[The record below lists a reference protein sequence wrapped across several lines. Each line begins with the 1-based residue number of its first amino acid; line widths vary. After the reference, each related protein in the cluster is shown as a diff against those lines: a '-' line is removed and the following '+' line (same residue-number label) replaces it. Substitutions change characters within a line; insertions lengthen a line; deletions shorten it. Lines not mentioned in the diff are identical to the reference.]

1 MQVKKVLKVKPI
13 DVPRFHGDVR
23 DYSNFKRDFFRLMQ
37 SNYGKD
43 PFVLR
48 QCLSGEALDTV
59 RGADHDFDKM
69 FERLDETF
77 GNSRTIIDVVVE
89 DIRSIKPISEGDS
102 GSFIRMVDKI
112 EQCYLYLDQMS
123 LASEL
128 NTANMTSQIEKLLP
142 PTQKREWV
150 KLAECVGNRD
160 LFGKLLEYLLSEKK
174 SMKHLNA
181 NIRSNN
187 NIKAKVNYTCTYEDQ
202 RSTKQGRESDVM
214 ERIAGLENAIT
225 NITDLFTKITEV
237 NAERNRNKISD
248 NTRLHRCWYHGS
260 DGHDILDCTT
270 FQNLS
275 INDRME
281 SVKKKGICFNCL
293 KGVHIAR
300 KCLKKSRCNT
310 VDVNNESCG
319 KLHHTIIHEGF
330 ITGNSFVSLKRNG
343 VLFMVNK
350 IKCGNQELQ
359 TLFDSE
365 ADITMIRNDVA
376 KALGLKGKCVR
387 LAVTKL
393 GDKTV
398 TYSSKEY
405 DLVLTDKD
413 GNDVNVTVYGIDDI
427 TSQVVKETVAENLQ
441 LRESQFGM
449 CVYGSHPDIVTLS
462 VFRSNPGISINH
474 VSSTISDYDIS
485 VEPVIDIRAQI
496 NDFFTI
502 EHLGTDCNPR
512 CGSCRCGKCAT
523 GNGNYSIKEEKELA
537 LIESGLMYYPNRK
550 EWSAK
555 FPWTKDPKLLQNNVS
570 VAVARL
576 KGTEKRLM
584 KLGSDYAQ
592 AYNDQILDMTKRNVI
607 RKLSDEEVKNYV
619 GPVTY
624 IQHHEVLKP
633 GSISTPLRIV
643 FDSSAKYMGQSLN
656 SFWAKGP
663 NILNSMFGILLRFRE
678 KAIGIAGDISKMYNC
693 IKLPELEQHGVR
705 TEPDL
710 NKLNFVENIPSV
722 LTKRVVVSQMCSV
735 YDPLGFLLPFTLKA
749 KILLRDTVKCDF
761 KLGWDDPLPSYLKE
775 QWVSYFCELFG
786 TETLYFERN
795 VKPTSAK
802 GLPLLVIFS
811 DSSTNAY
818 GAVAYARWE
827 LEFGAFESRLIVA
840 KSRIA
845 PSRQLSIPRLELC
858 GAVIACRMRKAI
870 EDEMTYKFSSVMHI
884 TDSSIVRAQIQKESY
899 GFGTFVATR
908 IAEVQSKSD
917 PNEWWWIASGLNP
930 ADLLT
935 RPQDPLNVAVVYP
948 WKYGPE
954 FMALPLEVWPISQSV
969 NCELPDRIHVN
980 LAQYSV
986 HEETIIDASKFNNYM
1001 MLIAVTARIF
1011 NIVKVKSFKGVLKK
1025 LKPRSLKEAERFW
1038 IMQAQKSLPENW
1050 KKCFQRLGPFQAEDG
1065 TIMVGERMERWLKHN
1080 WNQDSFILL
1089 PGKHPFTVL
1098 YISYLHRLDHA
1109 GVDVTLC
1116 KLQSKFWVPSARKII
1131 RSIKRGCIL
1140 CRKLDAKVEGQ
1151 RMGQIS
1157 DERMSPCPAFYHT
1170 AVDIFGHFQIKDNV
1184 NKRTTGKA
1192 YGVIFNCIVTRAVYI
1207 DVVDGYDT
1215 YSFLKCF
1222 RRFTAVHG
1230 YPDTVH
1236 SDLGSQL
1243 VSASKEL
1250 KSDNNWNIHEITEFG
1265 AKEGLK
1271 WKLNRS
1277 ADAAWQNG
1285 VSEALIKSVKRSLSM
1300 LIGTTI
1306 LTFSDLQTTFFEIAN
1321 LMNERPIGIK
1331 PGMDVELGTY
1341 LCPNDLL
1348 LGRASNKVPSG
1359 SWSTSGDTKKRLNF
1373 IQNVVDTFW
1382 RKWQRDYF
1390 PTLIVRQKWHTDK
1403 RNVQPGDIVLI
1414 KDTNVVR
1421 GKWKMGQVV
1430 DTETGRDNKVRD
1442 VSIRYKIQR
1451 PGKYKGQ
1458 SDTVI
1463 KRSVHKL
1470 VVLLPVEEQ

>member
-1 MQVKKVLKVKPI
+1 
-13 DVPRFHGDVR
+13 
-23 DYSNFKRDFFRLMQ
+23 
-37 SNYGKD
+37 
-43 PFVLR
+43 
-48 QCLSGEALDTV
+48 
-59 RGADHDFDKM
+59 
-69 FERLDETF
+69 
-77 GNSRTIIDVVVE
+77 
-89 DIRSIKPISEGDS
+89 
-102 GSFIRMVDKI
+102 
-112 EQCYLYLDQMS
+112 
-123 LASEL
+123 
-128 NTANMTSQIEKLLP
+128 
-142 PTQKREWV
+142 
-150 KLAECVGNRD
+150 
-160 LFGKLLEYLLSEKK
+160 
-174 SMKHLNA
+174 
-181 NIRSNN
+181 
-187 NIKAKVNYTCTYEDQ
+187 
-202 RSTKQGRESDVM
+202 
-214 ERIAGLENAIT
+214 
-225 NITDLFTKITEV
+225 
-237 NAERNRNKISD
+237 
-248 NTRLHRCWYHGS
+248 
-260 DGHDILDCTT
+260 
-270 FQNLS
+270 
-275 INDRME
+275 
-281 SVKKKGICFNCL
+281 
-293 KGVHIAR
+293 
-300 KCLKKSRCNT
+300 
-310 VDVNNESCG
+310 
-319 KLHHTIIHEGF
+319 
-330 ITGNSFVSLKRNG
+330 
-343 VLFMVNK
+343 
-350 IKCGNQELQ
+350 
-359 TLFDSE
+359 
-365 ADITMIRNDVA
+365 
-376 KALGLKGKCVR
+376 
-387 LAVTKL
+387 
-393 GDKTV
+393 
-398 TYSSKEY
+398 
-405 DLVLTDKD
+405 
-413 GNDVNVTVYGIDDI
+413 
-427 TSQVVKETVAENLQ
+427 
-441 LRESQFGM
+441 
-449 CVYGSHPDIVTLS
+449 
-462 VFRSNPGISINH
+462 
-474 VSSTISDYDIS
+474 
-485 VEPVIDIRAQI
+485 
-496 NDFFTI
+496 
-502 EHLGTDCNPR
+502 
-512 CGSCRCGKCAT
+512 
-523 GNGNYSIKEEKELA
+523 
-537 LIESGLMYYPNRK
+537 
-550 EWSAK
+550 
-555 FPWTKDPKLLQNNVS
+555 
-570 VAVARL
+570 
-576 KGTEKRLM
+576 
-584 KLGSDYAQ
+584 
-592 AYNDQILDMTKRNVI
+592 
-607 RKLSDEEVKNYV
+607 
-619 GPVTY
+619 
-624 IQHHEVLKP
+624 
-633 GSISTPLRIV
+633 
-643 FDSSAKYMGQSLN
+643 
-656 SFWAKGP
+656 
-663 NILNSMFGILLRFRE
+663 
-678 KAIGIAGDISKMYNC
+678 
-693 IKLPELEQHGVR
+693 
-705 TEPDL
+705 
-710 NKLNFVENIPSV
+710 
-722 LTKRVVVSQMCSV
+722 MCSV

-827 LEFGAFESRLIVA
+827 LESGAFESRLIVA

-935 RPQDPLNVAVVYP
+935 RPQDPLNVAVVYS

-986 HEETIIDASKFNNYM
+986 HEETIIDASKFNNYN
-1001 MLIAVTARIF
+1001 MLIAITARIF
-1011 NIVKVKSFKGVLKK
+1011 NIVKEKSFKGVLKK
-1025 LKPRSLKEAERFW
+1025 LEPRSLKEAERFW
-1038 IMQAQKSLPENW
+1038 IMQAQKCLPENW
-1050 KKCFQRLGPFQAEDG
+1050 KKCIQRLGPFQAEDG

-1151 RMGQIS
+1151 KMGQIS

-1184 NKRTTGKA
+1184 KKRTTGKA

-1250 KSDNNWNIHEITEFG
+1250 KSDNNWNINEITEFG

-1271 WKLNRS
+1271 WKFNRS

-1306 LTFSDLQTTFFEIAN
+1306 LTFSDLQTIFFEIAN

>member
-1 MQVKKVLKVKPI
+1 MTNSYVDDIIHSVESKAEAFSLIRDIENVLSK
-13 DVPRFHGDVR
+13 
-23 DYSNFKRDFFRLMQ
+23 
-37 SNYGKD
+37 
-43 PFVLR
+43 
-48 QCLSGEALDTV
+48 
-59 RGADHDFDKM
+59 
-69 FERLDETF
+69 
-77 GNSRTIIDVVVE
+77 
-89 DIRSIKPISEGDS
+89 
-102 GSFIRMVDKI
+102 GSFKI
-112 EQCYLYLDQMS
+112 NRWTITGDNGHSDFEV
-123 LASEL
+123 
-128 NTANMTSQIEKLLP
+128 SQ
-142 PTQKREWV
+142 
-150 KLAECVGNRD
+150 N
-160 LFGKLLEYLLSEKK
+160 
-174 SMKHLNA
+174 
-181 NIRSNN
+181 SN
-187 NIKAKVNYTCTYEDQ
+187 
-202 RSTKQGRESDVM
+202 
-214 ERIAGLENAIT
+214 ERI
-225 NITDLFTKITEV
+225 
-237 NAERNRNKISD
+237 
-248 NTRLHRCWYHGS
+248 
-260 DGHDILDCTT
+260 
-270 FQNLS
+270 
-275 INDRME
+275 
-281 SVKKKGICFNCL
+281 
-293 KGVHIAR
+293 
-300 KCLKKSRCNT
+300 
-310 VDVNNESCG
+310 
-319 KLHHTIIHEGF
+319 
-330 ITGNSFVSLKRNG
+330 
-343 VLFMVNK
+343 
-350 IKCGNQELQ
+350 
-359 TLFDSE
+359 
-365 ADITMIRNDVA
+365 
-376 KALGLKGKCVR
+376 LGLNWQCNKDVFYFK
-387 LAVTKL
+387 TKL
-393 GDKTV
+393 NF
-398 TYSSKEY
+398 S
-405 DLVLTDKD
+405 
-413 GNDVNVTVYGIDDI
+413 
-427 TSQVVKETVAENLQ
+427 
-441 LRESQFGM
+441 
-449 CVYGSHPDIVTLS
+449 
-462 VFRSNPGISINH
+462 
-474 VSSTISDYDIS
+474 
-485 VEPVIDIRAQI
+485 
-496 NDFFTI
+496 
-502 EHLGTDCNPR
+502 
-512 CGSCRCGKCAT
+512 
-523 GNGNYSIKEEKELA
+523 
-537 LIESGLMYYPNRK
+537 
-550 EWSAK
+550 
-555 FPWTKDPKLLQNNVS
+555 PKY
-570 VAVARL
+570 
-576 KGTEKRLM
+576 K
-584 KLGSDYAQ
+584 
-592 AYNDQILDMTKRNVI
+592 
-607 RKLSDEEVKNYV
+607 
-619 GPVTY
+619 
-624 IQHHEVLKP
+624 
-633 GSISTPLRIV
+633 
-643 FDSSAKYMGQSLN
+643 
-656 SFWAKGP
+656 
-663 NILNSMFGILLRFRE
+663 
-678 KAIGIAGDISKMYNC
+678 
-693 IKLPELEQHGVR
+693 GVR

-735 YDPLGFLLPFTLKA
+735 YDPLG
-749 KILLRDTVKCDF
+749 
-761 KLGWDDPLPSYLKE
+761 
-775 QWVSYFCELFG
+775 
-786 TETLYFERN
+786 N

-827 LEFGAFESRLIVA
+827 LESGAFESRLIVA

-935 RPQDPLNVAVVYP
+935 RPQDPLNVAVVYS

-986 HEETIIDASKFNNYM
+986 HEETIIDASKFNNYN

-1025 LKPRSLKEAERFW
+1025 LEPRSLKEAERFW

-1065 TIMVGERMERWLKHN
+1065 TIMVGQRMERWLKHN

-1184 NKRTTGKA
+1184 KKRTTGKA

-1236 SDLGSQL
+1236 TDLGSQL

-1271 WKLNRS
+1271 WKFNRS

>member
-1 MQVKKVLKVKPI
+1 MTDEGKNGSSTGENDSARMSLDAQKKAKQRRGTKKAKLTRKLDKFHEYMLDQMALEILEERYESVIKAYDEVEPANEQYCNLLDENCDAQLIEEANVYIKALEDRKCAAHVIFVKVKDEMQVKKVLKVKPI

-102 GSFIRMVDKI
+102 ESFIRMVDKI

-160 LFGKLLEYLLSEKK
+160 LFGKLLEYFMSEKK
-174 SMKHLNA
+174 SMKYLNA

-187 NIKAKVNYTCTYEDQ
+187 NIKAKVNHTCTYEDQ

-225 NITDLFTKITEV
+225 NITDLFTKITEE

-260 DGHDILDCTT
+260 YGHDILDCTT

-359 TLFDSE
+359 TLFDSG

-413 GNDVNVTVYGIDDI
+413 GNDVNVTAYGIDDI
-427 TSQVVKETVAENLQ
+427 TSQVDKVDLSKVKHLFKGVNVCALDRPYGKIDLIGSDYCSLIPTVKETVAENLQ

-485 VEPVIDIRAQI
+485 VEPVIDITGQI

-512 CGSCRCGKCAT
+512 CGSCHCGKCAT

-537 LIESGLMYYPNRK
+537 LIESGLMYYPDRK

-555 FPWTKDPKLLQNNVS
+555 FPWNKDPKLLQNNVS

-576 KGTEKRLM
+576 KGAEKRLM

-633 GSISTPLRIV
+633 GYISTPLRIV

-693 IKLPELEQHGVR
+693 IKLPELEQHVHRFVWRNLQSNRKPDHYVMTCMGFGDRPSGIIAMLALRHTAEFSVKDFPEASRVIMTNSYVDDIIHSVESKAEAFSLIRDIENVLSKGSFKIKRWTITGDNEHSDFEVSQNSNERILGFNWQCNKDVFYFKTKLNFSPKYKGVR

-795 VKPTSAK
+795 VKPTTAK

-827 LEFGAFESRLIVA
+827 LESGAFESRLIVA

-845 PSRQLSIPRLELC
+845 LSRQLSIPRLELC

-935 RPQDPLNVAVVYP
+935 RPQDPLNVALMQFMEIWSRVH
-948 WKYGPE
+948 GPS
-954 FMALPLEVWPISQSV
+954 FRSVAYQSIG
-969 NCELPDRIHVN
+969 EL
-980 LAQYSV
+980 
-986 HEETIIDASKFNNYM
+986 
-1001 MLIAVTARIF
+1001 
-1011 NIVKVKSFKGVLKK
+1011 
-1025 LKPRSLKEAERFW
+1025 
-1038 IMQAQKSLPENW
+1038 
-1050 KKCFQRLGPFQAEDG
+1050 
-1065 TIMVGERMERWLKHN
+1065 
-1080 WNQDSFILL
+1080 
-1089 PGKHPFTVL
+1089 
-1098 YISYLHRLDHA
+1098 
-1109 GVDVTLC
+1109 
-1116 KLQSKFWVPSARKII
+1116 
-1131 RSIKRGCIL
+1131 
-1140 CRKLDAKVEGQ
+1140 
-1151 RMGQIS
+1151 
-1157 DERMSPCPAFYHT
+1157 
-1170 AVDIFGHFQIKDNV
+1170 
-1184 NKRTTGKA
+1184 
-1192 YGVIFNCIVTRAVYI
+1192 
-1207 DVVDGYDT
+1207 
-1215 YSFLKCF
+1215 
-1222 RRFTAVHG
+1222 RFTAVHG

-1271 WKLNRS
+1271 WKFNRS

-1348 LGRASNKVPSG
+1348 LGRAN
-1359 SWSTSGDTKKRLNF
+1359 
-1373 IQNVVDTFW
+1373 
-1382 RKWQRDYF
+1382 
-1390 PTLIVRQKWHTDK
+1390 K